1 MPLFHE
7 YVIVGTLAQ
16 FRRGES
22 GDLGFN
28 ISNKN
33 ANIYKQCFFASKFL
47 KISQEPV
54 DGETKEK
61 FQLLEKKGGQIVGNN
76 YLP

>member
-22 GDLGFN
+22 GELGFN

-33 ANIYKQCFFASKFL
+33 AKNSKQCFFCVGVL
-47 KISQEPV
+47 EISQEAV
-54 DGETKEK
+54 DGETKDKVSDVGEK
-61 FQLLEKKGGQIVGNN
+61 NS
-76 YLP
+76 